1 MVAKAKAII
10 LAVVAVVAI
19 GLLLFFASPVPE
31 VERGVELLGPV
42 AIGLSALAGI
52 ILLGMFI
59 KHIKA
64 IMRSVVANLPSIVTV
79 VAAGALVFMLVY
91 VTWPIEMA
99 LKIELLR
106 SVLIASLALV
116 VFASVILVELIR
128 VRGGLMVEPGVSD
141 AGVRKLRALLSR
153 SAILGCLTILAIM
166 VYFVVFEINIFF
178 VAWIFFILQ
187 LALLIFPLAL
197 ARIMVLR

>member
-1 MVAKAKAII
+1 MVKKAKAII

-19 GLLLFFASPVPE
+19 CLLLFFASPVPE
-31 VERGVELLGPV
+31 VERGVELIGPI
-42 AIGLSALAGI
+42 AIALSVLAGI
-52 ILLGMFI
+52 ILLGIFI
-59 KHIKA
+59 RHIKA

-79 VAAGALVFMLVY
+79 VAAGELVFMLVY
-91 VTWPIEMA
+91 VTWPIEME
-99 LKIELLR
+99 LKVELLR

-116 VFASVILVELIR
+116 GFASVILVELIR
-128 VRGGLMVEPGVSD
+128 GSVGFVVKPGVSD
-141 AGVRKLRALLSR
+141 TGVRKLRALLSR
-153 SAILGCLTILAIM
+153 SVVLGCLTILAIM

-197 ARIMVLR
+197 TRIMALR

>member
-1 MVAKAKAII
+1 MVKKAKVII
-10 LAVVAVVAI
+10 LAVVAVVAV

-31 VERGVELLGPV
+31 VERGVGLLRPI
-42 AIGLSALAGI
+42 AIGLSAMAGI
-52 ILLGMFI
+52 ILLGIFI
-59 KHIKA
+59 KRIKA
-64 IMRSVVANLPSIVTV
+64 IIRSVVDNLPSIITV

-99 LKIELLR
+99 MKVELLR
-106 SVLIASLALV
+106 SALIASLALV
-116 VFASVILVELIR
+116 GFASVILVELIR
-128 VRGGLMVEPGVSD
+128 GNGGFIVKLGVSD
-141 AGVRKLRALLSR
+141 LGIRKLRALMSR
-153 SAILGCLTILAIM
+153 SAVLGGLTILAIM

-187 LALLIFPLAL
+187 LALLIFPLAF

>member
-1 MVAKAKAII
+1 MAKAKAII
-10 LAVVAVVAI
+10 LAVVAVIAI

-31 VERGVELLGPV
+31 VARGVELLRPM
-42 AIGLSALAGI
+42 AIALSVLAGI
-52 ILLGMFI
+52 FLLVIFI
-59 KHIKA
+59 KYIKA
-64 IMRSVVANLPSIVTV
+64 IMRSAAANLPSIVTV

-99 LKIELLR
+99 LKVELLR

-116 VFASVILVELIR
+116 VFASVMLVELICGS
-128 VRGGLMVEPGVSD
+128 GGLLVKPGVSG
-141 AGVRKLRALLSR
+141 AGVRQLRGLLSR
-153 SAILGCLTILAIM
+153 SAILGCLTVLAIM

-197 ARIMVLR
+197 VRIMVPR

>member
-1 MVAKAKAII
+1 MKKAKVII
-10 LAVVAVVAI
+10 LAVVAVVAV

-31 VERGVELLGPV
+31 VERGVGLLRPIG
-42 AIGLSALAGI
+42 IGLSALAGI
-52 ILLGMFI
+52 ILLVIFI
-59 KHIKA
+59 KRIKA
-64 IMRSVVANLPSIVTV
+64 IIRSVVDNLPSIITV

-99 LKIELLR
+99 MKVELLR

-116 VFASVILVELIR
+116 GFASVILVELIR
-128 VRGGLMVEPGVSD
+128 GNGGFIVKLGVSD
-141 AGVRKLRALLSR
+141 LGIRKLRALLSR
-153 SAILGCLTILAIM
+153 SAVLGGLTILAIM

-187 LALLIFPLAL
+187 LALLIFPLAF